1 MTLAGE
7 GGAKKDTHELKT
19 PGTSNIVKG
28 CRVKDSVHDNSNHY
42 KTAVTKSVVIQGGEV
57 QEEEA
62 YEIMDLV
69 SFDTN
74 EEAGKDKQHVN
85 AETVMEED
93 GVRKETYEAL
103 DDDDYTPVS
112 ITAGTMPDEE
122 RESVVYDEPDN
133 NYLGPTSSFRNQKF

>member
-1 MTLAGE
+1 M
-7 GGAKKDTHELKT
+7 
-19 PGTSNIVKG
+19 
-28 CRVKDSVHDNSNHY
+28 
-42 KTAVTKSVVIQGGEV
+42 
-57 QEEEA
+57 
-62 YEIMDLV
+62 
-69 SFDTN
+69 
-74 EEAGKDKQHVN
+74 N